1 MASRACKR
9 GGTIIFL
16 AECADGFGRNDFLDW
31 FEFETSEK
39 LAEKLCESYQ
49 VNGQTAWNLLRI
61 AEKFDVQI
69 LTSLT
74 ETETRLMRLKK
85 LNSLE
90 NLQSIIDKKTLG
102 YILPLGAKFSFGI

>member
-1 MASRACKR
+1 M
-9 GGTIIFL
+9 
-16 AECADGFGRNDFLDW
+16 GRKDFLDW

-69 LTSLT
+69 FTSLT
-74 ETETRLMRLKK
+74 ENETELMRLQKNRFDRK
-85 LNSLE
+85 NSKY
-90 NLQSIIDKKTLG
+90 NR
-102 YILPLGAKFSFGI
+102 